1 MIIGRKADTIGIR
14 AIKGMDDLAAIFIND
29 QFVETQVSPA
39 ELDCLLADG
48 WRHFGSEFFRY
59 NLAVYDNE
67 IRRVIPLRIRLSE
80 FRPSQSQLRVL
91 RKNADAEVTIG
102 PVDVTR
108 EIEELFDRHKL
119 RFRQHPP
126 ESIYSFLSPDP
137 TEVPCEML
145 QFTVAVNGRIVASS
159 FFDVGE
165 ASLSGIYAVFDTAES
180 GRSLGIFTM
189 LKEIEYARAERKDF
203 YYQGYSYSGDSFYN
217 YKKRFHGTEAY
228 HWNGV
233 WAPFPRN
240 GE

>member
-1 MIIGRKADTIGIR
+1 
-14 AIKGMDDLAAIFIND
+14 MDDLAAIFINE
-29 QFVETQVSPA
+29 QFVETRVSPA
-39 ELDCLLADG
+39 ELDRLLADG

-59 NLAVYDNE
+59 NLAIYDNE

-91 RKNADAEVTIG
+91 RKNADIEVTLG
-102 PVDVTR
+102 PVSVTSD
-108 EIEELFDRHKL
+108 IEELFDRHKL
-119 RFRQHPP
+119 RFREHPP

-137 TEVPCEML
+137 RDVPCDML
-145 QFTVAVNGRIVASS
+145 QFIVTRNGKLVAAS

-165 ASLSGIYAVFDTAES
+165 TSLSGIYAVFDPAES

-189 LKEIEYARAERKDF
+189 LKEIEYARERGKDF

-217 YKKRFHGTEAY
+217 YKKRFHGAEAY
-228 HWNGV
+228 HWNGL

-240 GE
+240 GQET